1 VPLFAEIYKFS
12 KVNKIPLTA
21 CSFMFLEDGNKVKM
35 RMLNKYL
42 ETKAC
47 RLIQGMRF

>member
-1 VPLFAEIYKFS
+1 
-12 KVNKIPLTA
+12 
-21 CSFMFLEDGNKVKM
+21 VKM

-47 RLIQGMRF
+47 RLIQGMRFWTKSFFKVLTLSESI